1 MAVPATL
8 LTNLP
13 LFESLGPEE
22 RDLLAGVVDLRV
34 VKAGDFLFKA
44 GDPGQAMYI
53 VVTGQIEISVTDR
66 AGQKIVLNDCRVG
79 DTFGELAMLDAGP
92 RSASALAVEDTEL
105 VELDRSD
112 VLLLV
117 TRRPESALHMLGALG
132 AMTRKADLLLR
143 TRVARNANEEIE
155 EQQTFVER
163 LADWIAAFSGS
174 MSFLFLNALW
184 FTVWIWL
191 NVSGIWRF
199 DPYPF
204 GLLTM
209 IVSLQAIFLSIF
221 VLLAQNRQAAKD
233 RVRDDLEYEINVKAE
248 LEIAHLHEKV
258 EEIREGM
265 LVRLQ
270 RMEGMLAD
278 LHRQR

>member
-1 MAVPATL
+1 MSVPAAL
-8 LTNLP
+8 LTDLP

-22 RDLLAGVVDLRV
+22 RDLLAGVVDVRKV
-34 VKAGDFLFKA
+34 PEGEFLFKA

-53 VVTGQIEISVTDR
+53 VVSGEIEISVTDR
-66 AGQKIVLNDCRVG
+66 AGQKIVLNDCHRG

-92 RSASALAVEDTEL
+92 RSASARAVEDTEL

-117 TRRPESALHMLGALG
+117 TRKPESALHMLGALG

-143 TRVARNANEEIE
+143 TRVARNANEAIE
-155 EQQTFVER
+155 EKLPFVLK

-174 MSFLFLNALW
+174 MTFLCLNAAW
-184 FTVWIWL
+184 FGAWIWL
-191 NVSGIWRF
+191 NVSGVWRF

-221 VLLAQNRQAAKD
+221 VLLAQNRQAAKE

-248 LEIAHLHEKV
+248 LEVAHLHEKV

-270 RMEGMLAD
+270 RMEALLAD

>member
-1 MAVPATL
+1 MPVPASL
-8 LTNLP
+8 LTELP

-22 RDLLAGVVDLRV
+22 RALLANVVDTRALG
-34 VKAGDFLFKA
+34 AGEVLFRA

-53 VVTGQIEISVTDR
+53 VVSGEIEISVTDR
-66 AGQKIVLNDCRVG
+66 AGQKIVLTDCHRG

-92 RSASALAVEDTEL
+92 RSATALAVEDTQL

-117 TRRPESALHMLGALG
+117 TQKPESALHMLGALG

-155 EQQTFVER
+155 EQVTFVGR

-174 MSFLFLNALW
+174 MGFLFLNALW
-184 FTVWIWL
+184 FGGWIWL
-191 NVSGIWRF
+191 NITGIWRF

-221 VLLAQNRQAAKD
+221 VLLSQNRQSAKD
-233 RVRDDLEYEINVKAE
+233 HVRDDLEYEINVKAE

-270 RMEGMLAD
+270 RIESLLQEGPGK
-278 LHRQR
+278 

>member
-1 MAVPATL
+1 MAVPSTL
-8 LTNLP
+8 LTELP

-22 RDLLAGVVDLRV
+22 RELLAGVVDMREV
-34 VKAGDFLFKA
+34 PGGEYLFKA

-53 VVTGQIEISVTDR
+53 VVSGEIEISVTDR
-66 AGQKIVLNDCRVG
+66 AGQKIVLNDCHRG

-92 RSASALAVEDTEL
+92 RSASAQAMEDTQL

-117 TRRPESALHMLGALG
+117 TRKPESALHMLGALG
-132 AMTRKADLLLR
+132 AMTRKADMLLR
-143 TRVARNANEEIE
+143 TRVARNANEEIQE
-155 EQQTFVER
+155 KQTFVER

-174 MSFLFLNALW
+174 MTFLFLNALW
-184 FTVWIWL
+184 FGVWIWL

-199 DPYPF
+199 DPFPF

-248 LEIAHLHEKV
+248 LEVAHLHEKV